1 MARILKPEFGSR
13 HHRKAPNTLGGATTK
28 RRRFDWQLLTL
39 IAVVFVAG
47 FVWLF

>member
-13 HHRKAPNTLGGATTK
+13 HHRKAPNTLGGAATT